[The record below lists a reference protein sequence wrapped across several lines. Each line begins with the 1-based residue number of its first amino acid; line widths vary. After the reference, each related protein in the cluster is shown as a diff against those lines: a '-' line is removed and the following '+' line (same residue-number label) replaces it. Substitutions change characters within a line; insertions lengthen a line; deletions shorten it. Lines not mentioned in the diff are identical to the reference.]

1 MTDKDTEALKGL
13 VEEAIRLHKIDFL
26 VSLISKLQDEYMD
39 IAKLATEGSYQVN
52 WTHKQ
57 VLDFI
62 TYEL

>member
-1 MTDKDTEALKGL
+1 MHNDNEALKAL

-26 VSLISKLQDEYMD
+26 VTLINKLQNEYID
-39 IAKLATEGSYQVN
+39 IAKLATEGQYQIS

>member
-1 MTDKDTEALKGL
+1 MHNDNEALKAL

-26 VSLISKLQDEYMD
+26 VTLINKLQNEYID
-39 IAKLATEGSYQVN
+39 IAKLATDGQYQIS